1 MATEVSFQYQPLTA
15 DDSFRLVV
23 LQPGNKG
30 DNINCHLVHTRHCER
45 PLYEALSYTWGS
57 IENPKEAYTN
67 GELMTI
73 RQNLWDALQHLRY
86 QHEQRVLWIDAI
98 CIDQH
103 NIAERNHQVGQMRS
117 IYSRAEEV
125 IVWLGVETEGSQ
137 LAMQWIE
144 GMGASHQRSSLGLRG
159 RLSCLSPARVIQ
171 GQIDNWQ
178 FLEELCTREY
188 WKRVWIVQ
196 EVVLAHKIRVYC
208 GDDEAGWEGF
218 ENIIK
223 EYDTIFKPKAAVKS
237 ARQVRKSLPA
247 QLYHLRL
254 LHKDSGCSLLK
265 LLKTTEESLCSDPR
279 DKVYALLGLAADC
292 PRRNLVADYS
302 TGLTEMYTALWKF
315 YVTDGRPDT
324 YVAGSQ
330 LFQQTLTSSK
340 MRSQAE
346 NCIPAKVI
354 TIVGRSVGDVIYV
367 GQPWKD
373 SHKAQEWNNVLKSLE
388 HHNGTASKQY
398 RRFCKMLEEM
408 TSSDLARVAVLGDL
422 SANELNRRASQFEHH
437 LSRNTSESQILGGEP
452 KQEPA
457 IPLQF
462 AFWEEQWLK
471 QHDCYKG
478 YSVFVG
484 QNGQMGIAA
493 EGVIVGDKICQFRDS
508 DVTVIVRR
516 GGLDSDAISL
526 KLVGKA
532 LLARKWDEEAR
543 TIGRGSL
550 EIFKYGVLEEGL
562 AERLLPRRK
571 KFSLAEDKGDKDI
584 VIIHMSGARLRW
596 LTRWD

>member
-1 MATEVSFQYQPLTA
+1 LT
-15 DDSFRLVV
+15 S
-23 LQPGNKG
+23 K
-30 DNINCHLVHTRHCER
+30 R
-45 PLYEALSYTWGS
+45 P
-57 IENPKEAYTN
+57 IEP
-67 GELMTI
+67 
-73 RQNLWDALQHLRY
+73 
-86 QHEQRVLWIDAI
+86 
-98 CIDQH
+98 
-103 NIAERNHQVGQMRS
+103 AERFRELDKQS
-117 IYSRAEEV
+117 
-125 IVWLGVETEGSQ
+125 GS
-137 LAMQWIE
+137 LA
-144 GMGASHQRSSLGLRG
+144 R
-159 RLSCLSPARVIQ
+159 PA
-171 GQIDNWQ
+171 
-178 FLEELCTREY
+178 
-188 WKRVWIVQ
+188 Q

-346 NCIPAKVI
+346 NCIPAEVI

-373 SHKAQEWNNVLKSLE
+373 SHKAQEWKNVLKNLE
-388 HHNGTASKQY
+388 HHNDTASKQY
-398 RRFCKMLEEM
+398 RRCCKMLEEM
-408 TSSDLARVAVLGDL
+408 TSSDLARVAVLGNL
-422 SANELNRRASQFEHH
+422 SAHDLNRRAPQFEHH
-437 LSRNTSESQILGGEP
+437 LSRDALESQILGGEP